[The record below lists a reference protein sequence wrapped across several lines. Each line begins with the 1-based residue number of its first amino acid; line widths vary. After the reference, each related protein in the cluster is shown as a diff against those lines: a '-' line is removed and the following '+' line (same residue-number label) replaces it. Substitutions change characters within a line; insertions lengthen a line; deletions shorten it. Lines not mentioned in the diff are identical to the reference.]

1 MKRWRLVILLVL
13 LLPLLVLG
21 WLLAS
26 ESGLQWAY
34 RQAESYLP
42 QTLSIQHISGSLAG
56 PMTLDDVRFSQDGVQ
71 IKAETIIVNL
81 QLSALFAA
89 NIDVSQLY
97 IKSLDIV
104 LEKTQPPAQTPPQTD
119 AITLP
124 DISLPWLTVIRQA
137 EVDGFTLTQDEQ
149 SFSLNQIK
157 LSASTLFSQIDIK
170 QLDVIANTFSFN
182 LSGKLKAEKRYKHN
196 LKINWQATLPSSAV
210 LKGSGQLKGDIHAT
224 QLTQKLSGPL
234 QLSLDGNIND
244 LLDQLSWQASVDASA
259 FDLVKLDPAL
269 PALSGALKFKAQGDL
284 STATASGTLDG
295 NTPDTGA
302 FDAVFELQRLV
313 DNSIQIKQLKLHS
326 AITQTQLEAN
336 GRWHPASNGGDVD
349 VALKW
354 INLRWP
360 MLQEPT
366 WFNSAS
372 GDGTITGSL
381 DGYRIEL
388 NTDSPWPQVIPSTW
402 QASATGNLDGLE
414 FQSLHINTLDGEVNA
429 TAKLDWS
436 NIFNWNANIIAANI
450 DPAGLLP
457 QWPGKLS
464 AKLGSTGRY
473 ENDQLIADA
482 DIKQLSGV
490 LRGYPVALRSRLGWK
505 NDSLNISQLN
515 FNSGTS
521 QLTLSGQAG
530 DSLKL
535 DWTINSSNLAELYPQ
550 AKGTLQAKGQL
561 SGPRDT
567 PVIKASINGKALK
580 LPGYEVGEIT
590 GKLNVDLFSW
600 QQIDISL
607 NAQTLKLNNTVLQSL
622 SINASPGQLQ
632 AKTVSKQVTTD
643 IELKGAAYAQG
654 WRGRLTRASVQSQQF
669 HNWQLDKPVA
679 LDINQDQFV
688 ADTLCWHSNKEARLC
703 TTLQQKQTVWHANV
717 TAQKLPLL
725 ILSPWLPP
733 DMKLEG
739 LANAS
744 AQLQYQPPDQLL
756 GEASIDL
763 PAGVVSYPLLEGE
776 RERWEYRHG
785 KLIVTLKPKAVNA
798 SADFA
803 MSNGDRLHAELT
815 LPDAN
820 LLSLDFEQ
828 QPLQA
833 NAQLTIHEL
842 GIIEA
847 LVPEIQDLQGKAE
860 VNITAGGT
868 LAQPRL
874 KGRANLLNSSLRIPR
889 LGLKVEAL
897 SLKAQSDGFEKLN
910 FNLAA
915 KSGDGKLEMTGVTRL
930 DSAAGWPTEINI
942 KGEDFEVSRIPEAR
956 VNVTPD
962 IKIKLQHRTIDISG
976 KVHVPYAKL
985 QPNDITTAAK
995 VSDDAVIIGGE
1006 QVVEQKWITVTRV
1019 RVTLGERVN
1028 FYGFGFE
1035 GRFGGSLLIEDVPGQ
1050 LTTATGEI
1058 TIPEGRYRAYG
1069 QRLEVEH
1076 GRVLFTGGP
1085 LTNPG
1090 LDLRAVRRVNN
1101 VTAGLR
1107 VRGSLNQPVLELFSI
1122 PTMGETDVLAYLL
1135 LGRPIENASDE
1146 EGAMMAKATL
1156 ALGLSGGD
1164 RIARLLGDRFGLDEM
1179 RVESSESGDQ
1189 ASLVVGR
1196 YLSPKLYVS
1205 YGVGLI
1211 EAINTLSVRYQISE
1225 KWQLKAESGEAQGAD
1240 ILYTFER

>member
-1 MKRWRLVILLVL
+1 MKRSRLIILLLL
-13 LLPLLVLG
+13 LLPVIGLG
-21 WLLAS
+21 WLLAT

-34 RQAESYLP
+34 RQAQPYLP
-42 QTLSIQHISGSLAG
+42 QTLGIEQISGSLAG
-56 PMTLDDVRFSQDGVQ
+56 PMTLGDVRFSQDGVQ
-71 IKAETIIVNL
+71 VKAETIIVNL
-81 QLSALFAA
+81 KLSALFAA
-89 NIDVSQLY
+89 NIDLSQLY

-104 LEKTQPPAQTPPQTD
+104 LPETQAPDPAQVPTD
-119 AITLP
+119 NITLP

-137 EVDGFTLTQDEQ
+137 EVDGFKLTQDEQ
-149 SFSLNQIK
+149 HYSLQNIK

-170 QLDVIANTFSFN
+170 QLDVLADAFSFK

-196 LKINWQATLPSSAV
+196 LKIDWQTTLPSSAV
-210 LKGSGQLKGDIHAT
+210 LKGSGQLKGDILAT
-224 QLTQKLSGPL
+224 QLSQKLSGAL
-234 QLSLDGNIND
+234 QLSLDGKINN
-244 LLDQLSWQASVDASA
+244 LLDQPSWQVSVDASA
-259 FDLVKLDPAL
+259 FDLLKIDPSL
-269 PALSGALKFKAQGDL
+269 PALSGAFKFSAEGDL
-284 STATASGTLDG
+284 TTATATGTLDG
-295 NTPDTGA
+295 NSPDTGA
-302 FDAVFELQRLV
+302 FDAAFELQRQS
-313 DNSIQIKQLKLHS
+313 DNSIQVKKLALHS
-326 AITQTQLEAN
+326 AITNTQLDAN
-336 GRWHPASNGGDVD
+336 GRWLPASNGGEVEL
-349 VALKW
+349 AINWK
-354 INLRWP
+354 NLRWP
-360 MLQEPT
+360 MLQEPA

-372 GDGTITGSL
+372 GDGTIAGTL
-381 DGYRIEL
+381 DAYRIVL
-388 NTDSPWPQVIPSTW
+388 NTDSPWPQYLASTW
-402 QASATGNLDGLE
+402 QAQATGNLEGLE
-414 FQSLHINTLDGEVNA
+414 FQSLQVAALNGEINA

-436 NIFNWNANIIAANI
+436 KTFNWKADISARNI
-450 DPAGLLP
+450 DPAGFLP
-457 QWPGKLS
+457 QWPGQLNASLS
-464 AKLGSTGRY
+464 STGRY
-473 ENDQLIADA
+473 ENQLIADA
-482 DIKQLSGV
+482 DIHKLSGS
-490 LRGYPVALRSRLGWK
+490 LRGYPVSLRSRLGWK
-505 NDSLNISQLN
+505 DDSLNISRLD
-515 FNSGTS
+515 FNSGKS
-521 QLTLSGQAG
+521 ELKLNGQVG
-530 DSLKL
+530 DNLKL
-535 DWTINSSNLAELYPQ
+535 DWTINSPNLAELYPQ
-550 AKGTLQAKGQL
+550 AQGTLQAKGQL

-567 PVIKASINGKALK
+567 PVIKASINGNALK
-580 LPGYEVGEIT
+580 LPGYEVGVIT

-607 NAQTLKLNNTVLQSL
+607 NAESLKLNNTVLQSL
-622 SINASPGQLQ
+622 SINASPEQLQ
-632 AKTVSKQVTTD
+632 AKAVSKQVTTD
-643 IELKGAAYAQG
+643 IELKGAVYAQG

-688 ADTLCWHSNKEARLC
+688 AEPLCWHSNKAARLC
-703 TTLQQKQTVWHANV
+703 TTLQQKPDAWHANV
-717 TAQKLPLL
+717 TAQKLPLF

-739 LANAS
+739 IANAS
-744 AQLQYQPPDQLL
+744 AELQYQPPDQLL

-785 KLIVTLKPKAVNA
+785 KLNVSLKPKAVNA

-847 LVPEIQDLQGKAE
+847 LVPEIQDLQGEAE

-868 LAQPRL
+868 LAKPRL
-874 KGRANLLNSSLRIPR
+874 KGRAHLLNSGLRIPR
-889 LGLKVEAL
+889 LGLKIEAL

-915 KSGDGKLEMTGVTRL
+915 KSGTGKLAMTGVTRL
-930 DSAAGWPTEINI
+930 DSTAGWPTEIDI

-956 VNVTPD
+956 VNVNPD
-962 IKIKLQHRTIDISG
+962 LKIKLQHRTIDISG

-985 QPNDITTAAK
+985 QPKDITTAAK

-1028 FYGFGFE
+1028 FNGFGFE
-1035 GRFGGSLLIEDVPGQ
+1035 GRFGGNLLIEDEPGQ
-1050 LTTATGEI
+1050 LTRATGEI
-1058 TIPEGRYRAYG
+1058 TVPEGRYRAYG

-1122 PTMGETDVLAYLL
+1122 PTMGETDVLSYLL

-1196 YLSPKLYVS
+1196 YLSPKIYVS

-1211 EAINTLSVRYQISE
+1211 EAINTLTVRYQISE
-1225 KWQLKAESGEAQGAD
+1225 KWQLKAESGEAHGAD